1 MNDRSNQNYSDEDIS
16 LIMRAPNITL
26 SETEQEILDRILQ
39 ESFDQTYPEFDHYKA
54 LENLQKNFNNKVA
67 LCKSCFMPKQKEELE
82 QYEEYCQECYTK
94 LNPTP
99 EPEVEPQSEILS
111 IQLELPPQL
120 QVQLEPDQS
129 ELIKLLQQV
138 EQQAQIIALLQAQAK
153 TFEHQA

>member
-1 MNDRSNQNYSDEDIS
+1 MKVI
-16 LIMRAPNITL
+16 NITI

-82 QYEEYCQECYTK
+82 RYEEYCQECYDE

-99 EPEVEPQSEILS
+99 EPEVESQPKILP
-111 IQLELPPQL
+111 IQPELPSQPQA
-120 QVQLEPDQS
+120 QLEPDQN
-129 ELIKLLQQV
+129 ELIKLLQQQV
-138 EQQAQIIALLQAQAK
+138 EQQDQIIALLQPKAK
-153 TFEHQA
+153 TFEHQAQT

>member
-16 LIMRAPNITL
+16 LIIRAPNITL

-39 ESFDQTYPEFDHYKA
+39 ESFDQTHPEFDHYKA

-82 QYEEYCQECYTK
+82 QYEEYCQEYYDE

-99 EPEVEPQSEILS
+99 EPEVESQPKILP
-111 IQLELPPQL
+111 IQPELPSQP
-120 QVQLEPDQS
+120 
-129 ELIKLLQQV
+129 
-138 EQQAQIIALLQAQAK
+138 
-153 TFEHQA
+153 